1 MEKELIKRIISSI
14 VLFPISI
21 IIIIEGSIFFYIS
34 LSIIFVI
41 SVYEW
46 HIISKNK
53 LLFYCGII
61 YSALFVWTV
70 VQLRFISENNYWI
83 LIITII
89 ICVLTDIGGYVFG
102 KILKGP
108 KLTIYSPNK
117 TFSGLFGSFILSFLS
132 ILILIFFD
140 LLNEVNLINFIFFII
155 FVSAASQIGDI
166 LISYLKR
173 TSNIKDSGKIIPG
186 HGGLLDRIDGMLLA
200 FPVAYLLQLIKFL
213 NF

>member
-1 MEKELIKRIISSI
+1 M
-14 VLFPISI
+14 
-21 IIIIEGSIFFYIS
+21 
-34 LSIIFVI
+34 
-41 SVYEW
+41 
-46 HIISKNK
+46 
-53 LLFYCGII
+53 
-61 YSALFVWTV
+61 WTV